1 MRLDVP
7 TLQANDLN
15 ATTFSELSTEESHV
29 RLPICSTCHTQNC
42 QCTSNHVP
50 TFIESG
56 VLQADDLCLL
66 SRLRLPSNKGSGD
79 PETCDYCLQSYW
91 SSYCEWCCDHQ
102 PTSFISKVRLQQTD
116 NLNAPTFFG
125 VPSAKGPKLPAPY
138 STCLT
143 TSGCLCSPNSPL
155 AYLAT
160 VSKPSKSRTRKAGGK
175 G

>member
-1 MRLDVP
+1 VP

-15 ATTFSELSTEESHV
+15 ATTFSELSTTESHV

-50 TFIESG
+50 TFLGSG
-56 VLQADDLCLL
+56 VLQADDLDLL
-66 SRLRLPSNKGSGD
+66 SRLQLPSNKGSGD
-79 PETCDYCLQSYW
+79 PETYDYCLQSYL

-102 PTSFISKVRLQQTD
+102 PTSFISKVQQTG

-125 VPSAKGPKLPAPY
+125 VSPAKGPKRPAPC
-138 STCLT
+138 STCLK
-143 TSGCLCSPNSPL
+143 TSGCLCSLNSPP

-160 VSKPSKSRTRKAGGK
+160 VSKPSKPHTRKAGGE